1 MPGWQALFQFG
12 PDPHLLVLRGT
23 AVYWGLFLLFRFL
36 LRRDAGAMGIAD
48 ILLLV
53 LIADA
58 AQNAMAGGYESVA
71 DGALLVLTIALWSW
85 LMDWAS
91 WRFKAVRRLAGPTPL
106 VLVRRGRL
114 VRRNLREEHI
124 TVPELM
130 AALREHGIAKLAEV
144 KMARMESDG
153 TISVIRH
160 GDPAD
165 ADADAAGPAGRAGP
179 PGAS

>member
-1 MPGWQALFQFG
+1 MSDWSALFQFG
-12 PDPHLLVLRGT
+12 PDPLQLMLRGS
-23 AVYWGLFLLFRFL
+23 AVYWGLFLLFRFV
-36 LRRDAGAMGIAD
+36 LRRDTGALGIAD

-58 AQNAMAGGYESVA
+58 SQNAMSGGYESLA

-91 WRFKAVRRLAGPTPL
+91 FRFHAVRRLAEPPPL

-114 VRRNLREEHI
+114 VTINLRREHI

-130 AALREHGIAKLAEV
+130 AALRAQGIGKLAEV

-153 TISVIRH
+153 AISVIRQ
-160 GDPAD
+160 DRQ
-165 ADADAAGPAGRAGP
+165 AAGGSGRRGGLPEAR
-179 PGAS
+179 

>member
-1 MPGWQALFQFG
+1 MMSHWLTLFTFDLH
-12 PDPHLLVLRGT
+12 PLELVLRGT

-36 LRRDAGAMGIAD
+36 LRRDTGSLGIAD
-48 ILLLV
+48 ILLLM

-58 AQNAMAGGYESVA
+58 SQNAMSGGYDSVA
-71 DGALLVLTIALWSW
+71 DGAVLVLTIAGWSW

-91 WRFKAVRRLAGPTPL
+91 FRFNTLRHFAQPAPL

-114 VRRNLREEHI
+114 VARNLRREHV

-130 AALREHGIAKLAEV
+130 AALRDHGIGKLAEV

-153 TISVIRH
+153 GISVIRQNPPE
-160 GDPAD
+160 GDD
-165 ADADAAGPAGRAGP
+165 HSDDDERRGLT
-179 PGAS
+179 GAH